1 MNTKKWKNY
10 KLNEQERK
18 QGRIEI
24 GYETDAALIYD
35 KAIRA
40 QKYCLNSIR
49 EIEGVRIVN
58 VTSPVDQLPS
68 GQLVGIRLKFT
79 PVKKAEITTFTSF
92 LRGEILA
99 IKGVVSIRF
108 LKTVKAN
115 L

>member
-1 MNTKKWKNY
+1 MNTKKWKKY
-10 KLNEQERK
+10 RLNEQERK
-18 QGRIEI
+18 QGSVEI
-24 GYETDAALIYD
+24 GYETDAALVYD
-35 KAIRA
+35 KSIRK

-58 VTSPVDQLPS
+58 VISPVDQLPS
-68 GQLVGIRLKFT
+68 GQLVGIRLKYT
-79 PVKKAEITTFTSF
+79 PIKKAEITTFTSF

>member
-1 MNTKKWKNY
+1 MNTKKWKDY
-10 KLNEQERK
+10 KLNEEERK
-18 QGRIEI
+18 QGTIEI

-35 KAIRA
+35 KTIRP

-68 GQLVGIRLKFT
+68 GQLVGVRLKFT

-92 LRGEILA
+92 LRGEILS